1 MGVRYGIWD
10 PLGPQTQGRMSR
22 HDIIC
27 YHTMVG
33 SLAGTSAMF
42 HQNGYGGTESH
53 FGVGGDGTVR
63 QWQDTDFVAE
73 ANLNGNHRLIS
84 IETADYGEPMFGK
97 WNTSGDNVPPW
108 TDAQMRAIAEIT
120 ARCCQAYN
128 IPIEL
133 IPDSRPNRRGVG
145 YHRQGCDP
153 VRVSGGE
160 LWSSARGKV
169 CPGARRIAQ
178 IPRVIEMARQL
189 AGGGALSPSTPP
201 PMKEPDPVQNFQ
213 IAPGA
218 GALRLIVPVNAAGS
232 GVARAWVSAV
242 VNGPT
247 KGLVHYWF
255 QGDDTGISDT
265 AREIGFHDGMSTR
278 FWAEAPSGC
287 TQVNVQYDFPE
298 GGAVCVETVSK

>member
-1 MGVRYGIWD
+1 MA
-10 PLGPQTQGRMSR
+10 R
-22 HDIIC
+22 HDIVC

-73 ANLNGNHRLIS
+73 ANLNGNYRLIS

-247 KGLVHYWF
+247 KGDRVPRRHVHPVL
-255 QGDDTGISDT
+255 
-265 AREIGFHDGMSTR
+265 AR
-278 FWAEAPSGC
+278 
-287 TQVNVQYDFPE
+287 
-298 GGAVCVETVSK
+298 GAVRLHPGQRPVRLPRGRGRVRRDRVQVGERSVRARHRPLLLPLP